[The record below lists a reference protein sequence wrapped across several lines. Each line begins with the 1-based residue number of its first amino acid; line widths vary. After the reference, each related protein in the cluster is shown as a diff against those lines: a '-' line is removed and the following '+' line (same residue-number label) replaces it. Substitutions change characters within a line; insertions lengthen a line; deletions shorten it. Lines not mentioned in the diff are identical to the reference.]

1 MNSRVLLFIS
11 KGVSYVG
18 TKKAILI
25 CFEFVYFEVHGIKA
39 LFQYFTL
46 GKLTKRRTS
55 NKKMYVYKNKE
66 IKKSELHEKDH
77 IDTVGCCSCRIY
89 FCNNNCYGSKFG
101 RICLDR
107 QTHYIGLVILLHS
120 GPEQVTRRYQ

>member
-66 IKKSELHEKDH
+66 IKKKVNFMKRTTSTLLVAVLVVSIFATTIATAASLE
-77 IDTVGCCSCRIY
+77 
-89 FCNNNCYGSKFG
+89 GSVWTGKPT
-101 RICLDR
+101 IL
-107 QTHYIGLVILLHS
+107 GL
-120 GPEQVTRRYQ
+120 